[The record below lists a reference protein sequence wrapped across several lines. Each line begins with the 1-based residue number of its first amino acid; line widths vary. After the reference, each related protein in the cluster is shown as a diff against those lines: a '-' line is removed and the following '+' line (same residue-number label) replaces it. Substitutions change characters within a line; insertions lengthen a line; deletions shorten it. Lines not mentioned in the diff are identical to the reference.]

1 MDLTIDEDEESGESG
16 NISIARALVSPTPSN
31 DTYFNQPSS
40 STTLRNEPI
49 RSPLAYVD
57 SCDLDGITIRPGD
70 TVELML
76 KPGESSGDFLKVTSI
91 IEDLETE
98 EITLRGLRLRR
109 NKFYG
114 PMLGR
119 KRNEVCMDITVDR
132 DDARAFDI
140 QGQEDVSLAAAF
152 RKRNLLVT
160 NKPYPQLSLL
170 RHEIMPDYDTGL
182 LICRWVHLT
191 VHRSTAYRHDGRR
204 HRQGVLR
211 AIDRSEASPRPKDV
225 IDLIS
230 DDEFYR
236 TTKLERLTRKV
247 SKAGTFESILKT
259 EKTESYVPNMSHS
272 HKRSR
277 SPGEHLSPSRTP
289 TFSTRKRARIS
300 EPKKQVKYTFGD
312 CFCGAGGASQ
322 GAQNAGLTVTWGVDK
337 EAAACETWM
346 ANFPRADCYEYAI
359 EEFLDH
365 TGALKL
371 YVDILHLSPPCQFWS
386 PAHTNEGKD
395 DEANEAALYTVGKII
410 KTVRPRIV
418 TLEQTLGLF
427 THHPT
432 AFYQLV
438 DMIKSAGYN
447 VSYLAADFAEYGLVQ
462 ARNRLVIIAAK

>member
-1 MDLTIDEDEESGESG
+1 
-16 NISIARALVSPTPSN
+16 
-31 DTYFNQPSS
+31 
-40 STTLRNEPI
+40 
-49 RSPLAYVD
+49 
-57 SCDLDGITIRPGD
+57 
-70 TVELML
+70 
-76 KPGESSGDFLKVTSI
+76 
-91 IEDLETE
+91 
-98 EITLRGLRLRR
+98 
-109 NKFYG
+109 
-114 PMLGR
+114 
-119 KRNEVCMDITVDR
+119 MDITVDR

-140 QGQEDVSLAAAF
+140 QGQEDVPLAAAF

-170 RHEIMPDYDTGL
+170 RHEITPDYDIGL

-191 VHRSTAYRHDGRR
+191 VHRSTAHRHDGRR

-211 AIDRSEASPRPKDV
+211 MIDRSEASPRPKDV
-225 IDLIS
+225 VDL
-230 DDEFYR
+230 
-236 TTKLERLTRKV
+236 TTEDSFHRITKTEQLTRKV
-247 SKAGTFESILKT
+247 SKVGTFESVFKT
-259 EKTESYVPNMSHS
+259 EKTESYIPDIARSR
-272 HKRSR
+272 KRSQSPDER
-277 SPGEHLSPSRTP
+277 SPASRTQP
-289 TFSTRKRARIS
+289 SSSSAPKRARVDV
-300 EPKKQVKYTFGD
+300 PKKQIKYTFGD

-322 GAQNAGLTVTWGVDK
+322 GAKDAGLTVLWGLDK
-337 EAAACETWM
+337 EAAAHQTWK
-346 ANFPRADCYEYAI
+346 ANFPHAKCHKRAI

-365 TGALKL
+365 ASALEL

-410 KTVRPRIV
+410 ETVRPRIV

-438 DMIKSAGYN
+438 EMIKSAGYN